1 MKRPFALI
9 GITYLSVQAAL
20 FYLESDLAAAI
31 LTAVCFIGTIVS
43 LFILKNRNL
52 RHSLF
57 DRKHLRKRKKN
68 VLVLFP
74 LDSKRHFPCE
84 DYL

>member
-43 LFILKNRNL
+43 LFIRSLYLKIEIYGIRCL
-52 RHSLF
+52 AF
-57 DRKHLRKRKKN
+57 
-68 VLVLFP
+68 V
-74 LDSKRHFPCE
+74 
-84 DYL
+84 

>member
-31 LTAVCFIGTIVS
+31 LTAVCFAGTIIV
-43 LFILKNRNL
+43 LYLKIEIYGIRCL
-52 RHSLF
+52 AF
-57 DRKHLRKRKKN
+57 
-68 VLVLFP
+68 V
-74 LDSKRHFPCE
+74 
-84 DYL
+84 

>member
-31 LTAVCFIGTIVS
+31 LTAVFYRNDCFALYT
-43 LFILKNRNL
+43 
-52 RHSLF
+52 
-57 DRKHLRKRKKN
+57 
-68 VLVLFP
+68 
-74 LDSKRHFPCE
+74 
-84 DYL
+84 